1 MGWYEEAAAAMII
14 YMMIT
19 GWLFDVYPLGNKMV
33 IWIKQKD
40 GSSSGNSIVRLEDTN
55 WNYSLYVSADD
66 KSDLVSIL
74 KQPEIIEQVKEHEFV
89 LKHERITDNEK
100 SNILKLK
107 LRDPTKA
114 LTLAKKI
121 ERLDSNFGKLRLYN
135 VDLSPSQLY
144 FYEHDIF
151 PLAFCK
157 ACSNSSSSSSSS
169 HSKLSW
175 NNKDDAWSVD
185 YQIPDFKTI
194 HMSLNLKNGEGKMMM
209 PQYTDRISSI
219 RIKQQDSDI
228 FEIQSES
235 EADIIENLIK
245 VVKKIDPDFIFTEDG
260 DSFTFPYLIHRAEIN
275 NTDLFLGREESIPLR
290 KPTREGTSYFSYG
303 QVYFKPATIKLLGR
317 IHLDKSNSF
326 LVNETAAGLHGLYE
340 IARICRMPLHTASR
354 ASIGKCLSSLQFYY
368 ATTQKDTLIPW
379 KPVTA
384 EHFKSLQE
392 LLVADRGGFIFEPEI
407 GVHENVAEFDFVS
420 LYPNIMFKKNL
431 SAETINCSCCCRP
444 NSDLKVPELLAYYH
458 ICSRRTGI
466 VPLSLNIVLQ
476 KRAKYKQLLLQPNIS
491 SKLKT
496 IYYARQNSLKWILVT
511 SFGYLGFNNAKFG
524 RIDAHIAVC
533 AFGRQILLQ
542 AAKIA
547 ERHGFR
553 VLHGIVDSL
562 WVKKEKEEKYT
573 IVEKQEDE
581 EEDDADNYLELK
593 QSIEKETG
601 FAISFEG
608 IYKWIA
614 FVPSKRNDILPVA
627 NRYFG
632 AFEDGSLKIRGIEA
646 RRHDTPPFLS
656 KCQEEILQI
665 MAKGNNIKEVKLL
678 MPKVKST
685 YQKYIQLLK
694 DGRLPIEDLVFTK
707 QLSKDATEYNVNR
720 NTVEKDAI
728 VQLCNEGKYL
738 KAGQTLRYIIIDYY
752 YHNRKHSK
760 CKRAIPIELIN
771 KNDTTYDIKRY
782 SELLTNTCNSV
793 TKPFG
798 YSLSS

>member
-1 MGWYEEAAAAMII
+1 MII

-33 IWIKQKD
+33 IWIKQKN
-40 GSSSGNSIVRLEDTN
+40 GSSSSSGNSIVRLEDTN

-157 ACSNSSSSSSSS
+157 ACSNSSSSSSS

-194 HMSLNLKNGEGKMMM
+194 HMSLNLKNGEGRMMMM
-209 PQYTDRISSI
+209 PRYTDRISSI

-228 FEIQSES
+228 IEIQSES

-326 LVNETAAGLHGLYE
+326 MLNETTAAGLHGLYE

-431 SAETINCSCCCRP
+431 SAETILCGCCPSSKLRVPDGLRHNICERRVGLVP
-444 NSDLKVPELLAYYH
+444 MSLK
-458 ICSRRTGI
+458 
-466 VPLSLNIVLQ
+466 IVLD
-476 KRAKYKQLLLQPNIS
+476 KRKKYKQLLKKYPDLPYAL
-491 SKLKT
+491 KKT
-496 IYYARQNSLKWILVT
+496 IYDSRQNALKWILVT

-533 AFGRQILLQ
+533 VFDRQILLQ

-547 ERHGFR
+547 ERYGFR
-553 VLHGIVDSL
+553 VLHGIVDSI
-562 WVKKEKEEKYT
+562 WIKKKTTK
-573 IVEKQEDE
+573 
-581 EEDDADNYLELK
+581 DDNDN
-593 QSIEKETG
+593 
-601 FAISFEG
+601 
-608 IYKWIA
+608 
-614 FVPSKRNDILPVA
+614 
-627 NRYFG
+627 
-632 AFEDGSLKIRGIEA
+632 
-646 RRHDTPPFLS
+646 
-656 KCQEEILQI
+656 
-665 MAKGNNIKEVKLL
+665 NNTDNI
-678 MPKVKST
+678 
-685 YQKYIQLLK
+685 
-694 DGRLPIEDLVFTK
+694 
-707 QLSKDATEYNVNR
+707 DAQ
-720 NTVEKDAI
+720 D
-728 VQLCNEGKYL
+728 YL
-738 KAGQTLRYIIIDYY
+738 KL
-752 YHNRKHSK
+752 K
-760 CKRAIPIELIN
+760 
-771 KNDTTYDIKRY
+771 
-782 SELLTNTCNSV
+782 
-793 TKPFG
+793 
-798 YSLSS
+798 